1 MFLNK
6 EFFFTVLIQVT
17 LIFIF
22 ITIFFFTYAKNKE
35 KDVVINNIDILL
47 ESIIPNDFVSL
58 LPNSSKNTI
67 IQNLISIQNDHSQD
81 SIVKENNKKVFRNAM
96 KILVITLFLIF
107 ILLFMEY
114 KKIPLSSI
122 FIQSFIIVFFV
133 GLTEYIFLTFFAS
146 KFISVDPQLIKYT
159 FINEIQKFIN

>member
-1 MFLNK
+1 MWNK

-35 KDVVINNIDILL
+35 KDVVINNIDLL
-47 ESIIPNDFVSL
+47 LDSIIPSDLVGI
-58 LPNSSKNTI
+58 LPTNYKKI
-67 IQNLISIQNDHSQD
+67 IIDNLNEIQNDHQQD
-81 SIVKENNKKVFRNAM
+81 NVIKENNKKVFRDTIR
-96 KILVITLFLIF
+96 ILLIVLFLIS
-107 ILLFMEY
+107 ILLFLY
-114 KKIPLSSI
+114 AKKIRLSSI

-159 FINEIQKFIN
+159 FIKEIQKFINE

>member
-35 KDVVINNIDILL
+35 KDVVINNINLL
-47 ESIIPNDFVSL
+47 LDSMIPNDLVAI
-58 LPNSSKNTI
+58 LPTNYKKIIIDNLNSIKSNRSDD
-67 IQNLISIQNDHSQD
+67 N
-81 SIVKENNKKVFRNAM
+81 IVKENNKKVFRNAIT
-96 KILVITLFLIF
+96 ILLIVLFLIS
-107 ILLFMEY
+107 ILLFIY
-114 KKIPLSSI
+114 KKNVPLSSI